1 MTTNNTEDTRYS
13 DDGELTRAS
22 LDELLTSGK
31 ITIDDVLFFFNFA
44 CGAYKQ
50 AARAIGASDTKIN
63 IEFNYASR
71 AFASFIKDTDEKDK
85 QLALLDAFQASR
97 HIINDSLDL
106 VLGEIERH
114 LIMSFNISED
124 ITISE
129 YIENFET
136 LFAEK
141 EKIHAIV
148 AESRRK
154 RGTFRYE
161 AYVEIIKGEAYTNL
175 INFLAK
181 IKQAMFKLGRSREKQ
196 EHRNKRDLI
205 FFICGVF
212 LAFFFGIV
220 TIAIGLYPKEFE
232 DVGKGIK
239 NHVATPISKTP

>member
-1 MTTNNTEDTRYS
+1 MALENMEENRYS
-13 DDGELTRAS
+13 DDGDTIRAS
-22 LDELLTSGK
+22 LTTLLESGK
-31 ITIDDVLFFFNFA
+31 ITINDVLVFFNFA

-50 AARAIGASDTKIN
+50 ASRAVGASDAKIN

-71 AFASFIKDTDEKDK
+71 AFASYIKDTSEKDK

-106 VLGEIERH
+106 ILGEIERH

-161 AYVEIIKGEAYTNL
+161 AYIEIIENESYTNL

-196 EHRNKRDLI
+196 ERRNRRDVI
-205 FFICGVF
+205 FFICATF
-212 LAFFFGIV
+212 LALLFGF
-220 TIAIGLYPKEFE
+220 IGLMIGFFPKEFE
-232 DVGKGIK
+232 DTGKEIK
-239 NHVATPISKTP
+239 NQIITPIPKKS